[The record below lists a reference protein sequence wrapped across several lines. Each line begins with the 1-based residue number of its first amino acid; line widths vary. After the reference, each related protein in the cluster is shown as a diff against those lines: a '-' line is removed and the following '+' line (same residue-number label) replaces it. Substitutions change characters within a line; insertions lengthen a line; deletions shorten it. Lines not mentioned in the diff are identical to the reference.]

1 MSAVSPSAP
10 GFEPVRS
17 ILSQVQGRMR
27 LNRALRAAA
36 LAAGALLAA
45 VLAWRLLVWFD
56 GRLPAAS
63 ALVILLAILTLV
75 VLLSL
80 LVRVSFLARPGL
92 DGAAAEADR
101 RAGLKDELR
110 SALWFARDARASDW
124 TAAQLARAGRSAAG
138 LRPERLMPVR
148 LPRGAIA
155 ALVLGLL
162 LLAGVILL
170 PAPGAWTRD
179 AGDGALTSERLQTLR
194 QMVAG
199 MPRSEAAQQLEQ
211 ALRTLERTDATPE
224 ERREAMARAQDAV
237 ERMGLEAAST
247 RDELHELRQAL
258 ADRPGMQQVAD
269 ALAQGD
275 AQRAAQLLEQ
285 IEKQNQASGAASAAE
300 PGDAAPGEAVSESAL
315 QEATQASGA
324 QNPAPSS
331 ESVQEAME
339 RLNEIARE
347 LAAADYVNEA
357 WKSLQGALDRYQST
371 GAMTGG
377 SHSEQTQ
384 SSSMPSPGSSDTPVG
399 GGAMSSAPAMS
410 QGEALGEQEGG
421 LRTGNLLSN
430 KPADPILGE
439 RAEPLEAQLQR
450 NSIESADQ
458 DPAAGEER
466 TWYYAESQQQT
477 SSVSRRAVQAR
488 TRFAQAGTGAGGGI
502 SVEHRQIVRDYF
514 MNLRENGQ

>member
-36 LAAGALLAA
+36 LATGALLAA
-45 VLAWRLLVWFD
+45 MLAWRLLVWFD

-63 ALVILLAILTLV
+63 ALVVLVAILTLV

-110 SALWFARDARASDW
+110 SALWFARDARTSDW

-138 LRPERLMPVR
+138 LRPERLVPVR

-155 ALVLGLL
+155 ALILGLL

-170 PAPGAWTRD
+170 PGASTPD
-179 AGDGALTSERLQTLR
+179 AGDAALMPARLQTLR

-199 MPRSEAAQQLEQ
+199 MPQDEAAQQLEQ
-211 ALRTLERTDATPE
+211 ALRTLERADATPE
-224 ERREAMARAQDAV
+224 ERRRAMAQAQDAV
-237 ERMGLEAAST
+237 ERMGLEAASA

-258 ADRPGMQQVAD
+258 GDRPGMQEVAD

-275 AQRAAQLLEQ
+275 AQRAAELLEQ
-285 IEKQNQASGAASAAE
+285 IARQNQDSGLASGAE
-300 PGDAAPGEAVSESAL
+300 PADAAPQEPAPESAL
-315 QEATQASGA
+315 KEATQASGA

-331 ESVQEAME
+331 ESVQAAMD

-347 LAAADYVNEA
+347 LAAASYVNEA
-357 WKSLQGALDRYQST
+357 WQSLRGALDRYQST
-371 GAMTGG
+371 GATTGG

-384 SSSMPSPGSSDTPVG
+384 AGSMPSPGSSDTPVG

-421 LRTGNLLSN
+421 LRTGNSLSN

-450 NSIESADQ
+450 NAIESADQ
-458 DPAAGEER
+458 DQAAGEER

-477 SSVSRRAVQAR
+477 STVSRRAVQAR

-502 SVEHRQIVRDYF
+502 SVEHRQIVKDYF